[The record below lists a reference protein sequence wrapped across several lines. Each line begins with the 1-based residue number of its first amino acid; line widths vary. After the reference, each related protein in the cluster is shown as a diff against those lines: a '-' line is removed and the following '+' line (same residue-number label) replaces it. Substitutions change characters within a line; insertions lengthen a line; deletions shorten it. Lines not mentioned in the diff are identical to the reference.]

1 MKAKFNS
8 FLDDIVTRPSVAYAA
23 FVSYFSLINFLLY
36 KIPFVEQV
44 LFEDESLSFFLTIY
58 AYFLIASVPFLL
70 IVPTYVLVDKE
81 KDDHFRLKYRK
92 IFNSYVYKWILFLGI
107 ILSVVCVFIFI
118 FIVFWVFLIFKEI
131 FQLKDYILLYILL
144 PPIILFIKKCLNI

>member
-1 MKAKFNS
+1 
-8 FLDDIVTRPSVAYAA
+8 
-23 FVSYFSLINFLLY
+23 
-36 KIPFVEQV
+36 
-44 LFEDESLSFFLTIY
+44 
-58 AYFLIASVPFLL
+58 
-70 IVPTYVLVDKE
+70 
-81 KDDHFRLKYRK
+81 RLKYRK

-131 FQLKDYILLYILL
+131 FPLKDSILLLFLPIIFLFITIIFLLYILL